1 MSEKNWPNCGDVV
14 YGPLECWDPRDRGVA
29 YIVDDVQSS
38 TTTGTIHI
46 LKLLEHSKETDCQ
59 YWVSCNGFYYNGEY
73 WQCDTEPQ
81 LYQSTSPVLH
91 KTSEG
96 MKPGE
101 MSTYVAGNTGKSLSE
116 YYPNA
121 RLMSA
126 ASVLYNVLFEIIHY
140 DGGADSA
147 LHDEYLVGRA
157 LEALAMVNGIERE
170 I

>member
-1 MSEKNWPNCGDVV
+1 MSEKNWPDCGDVV
-14 YGPLECWDPRDRGVA
+14 YGPLECWDPRERGVA
-29 YIVDDVQSS
+29 YIVDDIQSS
-38 TTTGTIHI
+38 SSTGTNHI
-46 LKLLEHSKETDCQ
+46 LKLLEHSREADCKQ
-59 YWVSCNGFYYNGEY
+59 YWLASNSFYYNGEY

-81 LYQSTSPVLH
+81 LYLPISPVLD

-101 MSTYVAGNTGKSLSE
+101 SLSE

-126 ASVLYNVLFEIIHY
+126 APVLYNVLFEIMHY

-147 LHDEYLVGRA
+147 LHDEYLVDRA